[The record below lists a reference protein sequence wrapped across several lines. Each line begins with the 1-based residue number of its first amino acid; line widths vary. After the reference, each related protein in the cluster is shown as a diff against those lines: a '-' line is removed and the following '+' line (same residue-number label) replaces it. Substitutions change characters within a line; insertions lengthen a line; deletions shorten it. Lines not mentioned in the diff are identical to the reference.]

1 MIGVNAKYQELCKDM
16 LCSYSDKGTPYDNA
30 CIESFH
36 ELIKREWLNPHN
48 ILNYQQ
54 TYTLVFKYMEAFYNA
69 VRIHSHCDYV
79 SVNEYIKQFEK
90 ANN

>member
-1 MIGVNAKYQELCKDM
+1 M
-16 LCSYSDKGTPYDNA
+16 LCSYSDKDTPYDNT

-54 TYTLVFKYMEAFYNA
+54 AYTLVFEYMEAFYNT
-69 VRIHSHCDYV
+69 VCIHSHCDYV